1 MAYNVRRSFN
11 EIRAEDLLTEQGLRV
26 AELALWS
33 ATSDGLVERHEL
45 EGIVSTIRQV
55 PGLDDFDEDD
65 AQALLEDMA
74 EFDDDAK
81 VTARL
86 HELAAGISEPGLR
99 RAAFQLAVY
108 CASSDGEF
116 SRDETDFLEWLA
128 SAFGLAPAEAEAM
141 ILEVIP

>member
-1 MAYNVRRSFN
+1 MSDRFRRSFN
-11 EIRAEDLLTEQGLRV
+11 EISAEDLLTEQGVRV

-33 ATSDGLVERHEL
+33 ATSDGLVEAHEL
-45 EGIVSTIRQV
+45 NGIVATIRQV
-55 PGLDDFDEDD
+55 PGLGDFDEDD
-65 AQALLEDMA
+65 AKALLEDMA
-74 EFDDDAK
+74 EFDEDAK

-86 HELAAGISEPGLR
+86 HALAAGITEQGLR

-116 SRDETDFLEWLA
+116 SADETDFLEWLA
-128 SAFGLAPAEAEAM
+128 SAFDLDPNAAEAL

>member
-1 MAYNVRRSFN
+1 MPYNVRRSFD
-11 EIRAEDLLTEQGLRV
+11 EISAEDLLTEQGVLV

-45 EGIVSTIRQV
+45 DGIVSTIRQV
-55 PGLDDFDEDD
+55 PGLADFDEGD
-65 AQALLEDMA
+65 AESLLEDMA
-74 EFDDDAK
+74 EYDDDTK

-86 HELAAGISEPGLR
+86 HGLAAGITEPGLR

-116 SRDETDFLEWLA
+116 SADETDFLEWLA
-128 SAFGLAPAEAEAM
+128 AAFGFGPEAAEAM
-141 ILEVIP
+141 IKEVIP

>member
-1 MAYNVRRSFN
+1 MAYNVRRSFD

-26 AELALWS
+26 AELALWA

-55 PGLDDFDEDD
+55 PGLGDFDEDD
-65 AQALLEDMA
+65 AQSLLVEMA
-74 EFDDDAK
+74 EFDSDEA

-86 HELAAGISEPGLR
+86 HALAAGITELGLR

-116 SRDETDFLEWLA
+116 SADETDFLEWLA
-128 SAFGLAPAEAEAM
+128 SAFGFAPEDAEAM
-141 ILEVIP
+141 IHEVIP

>member
-65 AQALLEDMA
+65 AQALLEEMA
-74 EFDDDAK
+74 ELADDPA

-86 HELAAGISEPGLR
+86 HSLAAGITEPGLR

-116 SRDETDFLEWLA
+116 SADETDFLEWLA
-128 SAFGLAPAEAEAM
+128 STFGFDPEAAESL

>member
-33 ATSDGLVERHEL
+33 ATSDDLVERHEL

-55 PGLDDFDEDD
+55 PGLGDFDEDD
-65 AQALLEDMA
+65 AQTLLEEMA
-74 EFDDDAK
+74 EFEDDEA

-86 HELAAGISEPGLR
+86 HALAAGITDLGLR

-116 SRDETDFLEWLA
+116 SADETDFLEWLA
-128 SAFGLAPAEAEAM
+128 SAFGFAPEDAEAM
-141 ILEVIP
+141 IHEVIP

>member
-1 MAYNVRRSFN
+1 MAYNVRHSFN
-11 EIRAEDLLTEQGLRV
+11 EIRAEDLLTEQGLSV

-33 ATSDGLVERHEL
+33 ATSDGLVEQHEL

-55 PGLDDFDEDD
+55 PGLADFDEDD
-65 AQALLEDMA
+65 AKALLEEMA
-74 EFDDDAK
+74 ELDSDDA

-86 HELAAGISEPGLR
+86 HSLAAGITEPGLR

-116 SRDETDFLEWLA
+116 SQDETDFLEWLA
-128 SAFGLAPAEAEAM
+128 SAFGFAPEAAEALV
-141 ILEVIP
+141 LEVIP